1 MVPRPVT
8 LGDGRRARRVVVLR
22 DDSMVFLPV
31 VRGLVAGD
39 AERVLL
45 LWLVCLRRMKG
56 VLLFLFFDGVAGIE
70 AEEAAADLHVILGPP
85 CLFCVYCC
93 CLGGLERRPV
103 LERRLVVQKKGAIC
117 GRTRLSTRTKS
128 CPPGE
133 LSFEMVRGHEIAA
146 RNVSLRERD
155 VWVPPQEPEDTR
167 GDNETNSRGATARD
181 PTDTNNILT

>member
-1 MVPRPVT
+1 MASFVSKPKKPQQT
-8 LGDGRRARRVVVLR
+8 SIDLSAR
-22 DDSMVFLPV
+22 
-31 VRGLVAGD
+31 
-39 AERVLL
+39 LL
-45 LWLVCLRRMKG
+45 LLPDWDG
-56 VLLFLFFDGVAGIE
+56 LLFKE
-70 AEEAAADLHVILGPP
+70 
-85 CLFCVYCC
+85 
-93 CLGGLERRPV
+93 LGGLPCLCVCCWTERRPV